1 MEFSRDKQ
9 AQKKY
14 EHLSQIIVE
23 IRAEKVL
30 EIWFL
35 LKLFF
40 T

>member
-1 MEFSRDKQ
+1 MHFSWENQ

-14 EHLSQIIVE
+14 ELLSQIIVE

-30 EIWFL
+30 DIWFL